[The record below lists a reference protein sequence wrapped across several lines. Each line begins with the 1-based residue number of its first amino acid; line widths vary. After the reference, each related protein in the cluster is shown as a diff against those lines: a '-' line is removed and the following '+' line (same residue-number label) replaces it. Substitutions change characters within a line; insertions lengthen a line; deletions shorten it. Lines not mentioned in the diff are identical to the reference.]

1 MKHLLIFFLFLIP
14 LMGSCQLYPV
24 TIKNELGVITQT
36 GFIDEDGEKEGEW
49 ISYGPPNVIRGIG
62 YYKDNKKIGTWRT
75 FKDTGIIW
83 SELTYKNGEKVHGK
97 IFDDYGQVVEERC
110 F

>member
-1 MKHLLIFFLFLIP
+1 MKSLLIFLLI
-14 LMGSCQLYPV
+14 MISKVGMCQLYPV
-24 TIKNELGVITQT
+24 TIKNESGVITQT

-62 YYKDNKKIGTWRT
+62 YYKDNKKTGTWRT

-83 SELTYKNGEKVHGK
+83 SEMVYENGNKIYGR
-97 IFDDYGQVVEERC
+97 IFDDNGKMLEERK

>member
-14 LMGSCQLYPV
+14 LMGNCQLYPI
-24 TIKNELGVITQT
+24 TIKNESGVITQT

-49 ISYGPPNVIRGIG
+49 ISYGPANVIRGIG

-75 FKDTGIIW
+75 FKDNGAIW

-97 IFDDYGQVVEERC
+97 IFDDYGQVLEERC